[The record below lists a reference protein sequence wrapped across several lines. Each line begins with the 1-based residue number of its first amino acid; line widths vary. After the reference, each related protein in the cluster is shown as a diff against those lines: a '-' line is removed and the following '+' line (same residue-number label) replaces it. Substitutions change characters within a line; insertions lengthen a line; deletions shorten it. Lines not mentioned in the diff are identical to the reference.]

1 MIPSILKAP
10 KYNVSTL
17 LLQMPLARWLDARAR
32 HMEIS
37 EKVRQSLTA
46 NQNASLVF
54 SPATIYLFTDF
65 KIFIYIVTKVPPML
79 SQHNII
85 FMMILIFMVTFIIHY
100 CELSHC
106 YS

>member
-37 EKVRQSLTA
+37 EKVRHSLTA

-65 KIFIYIVTKVPPML
+65 KIFIYILTKVPTML
-79 SQHNII
+79 SQHNI
-85 FMMILIFMVTFIIHY
+85 FMVILIFMFMFIIHY